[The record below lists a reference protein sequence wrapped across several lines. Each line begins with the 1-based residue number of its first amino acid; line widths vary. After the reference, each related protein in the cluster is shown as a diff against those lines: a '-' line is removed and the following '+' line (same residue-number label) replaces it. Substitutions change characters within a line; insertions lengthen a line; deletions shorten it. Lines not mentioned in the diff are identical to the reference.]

1 MIPVVLFA
9 IAIVVRAAVG
19 TAFAGPAYPD
29 SYYYVNVAH
38 SLAAGHGLTVDYIWN
53 FVDVGGLLPAHPTL
67 PIPSNGHWMP
77 LAALV
82 QVPFIWA
89 LGPSWLA
96 SELPLWIAGALAAP
110 LTYWIAR
117 EARLDKRLAVCAGL
131 LAAVPGALTPFFG
144 QPDNFGL
151 FMTLGAL
158 ALWLCAR
165 GLHGDRRSYVLG
177 GLVVGVAT
185 LARSDGVLLG
195 VPFALAFVHELW
207 AGRRRTRL
215 PGSAV
220 GSARVIG
227 WGAAIGCLA
236 LFAIVVAPWFYRQI
250 EVFGSIAPSAANG
263 RILWISSYDQLY
275 SVGAP
280 ATPQTLLGGGI
291 GPLLTG
297 RIGGLLSALGLFAFL
312 PLTVVLTPFAVVG
325 AWARRRDAWFSPFF
339 VYAITLFAASGLLF
353 AVHVPH
359 GTFIH
364 SAVALL
370 PHTFVLVLVGVR
382 GVVEWA
388 ARRRPWNV
396 ERATRM
402 FAAGTVAVAVVGAVV
417 YSSATIGNWSSICST
432 QAQLATALDA
442 NSAVAPGDVVM
453 SADAG
458 AYNYLTG
465 HPGIVTPYDDLAT
478 IEQAM
483 RDYDVR
489 WLVLERGQIVPA
501 LADVLTGASRPD
513 WLSQP
518 VAVVR
523 GTLGAVASTG
533 PVPTGVPDGAVFAVC
548 LSASDARCQ

>member
-1 MIPVVLFA
+1 MIPVVLFF
-9 IAIVVRAAVG
+9 IAFLVRAAVG

-29 SYYYVNVAH
+29 SYYYVNVAQA
-38 SLAAGHGLTVDYIWN
+38 LAAGHGFNIDYIWN
-53 FVDVGGLLPAHPTL
+53 FVDVGGVLPAQPTL

-77 LAALV
+77 LAALI

-89 LGPSWLA
+89 LGPTWLA
-96 SELPLWIAGALAAP
+96 SELPMWIVGALAAP

-117 EARLDKRLAVCAGL
+117 EANVERRLAICAGL

-158 ALWLCAR
+158 ALWLCAK
-165 GLHGDRRSYVLG
+165 GLHGNRWAFVAG

-195 VPFALAFVHELW
+195 VPFALAFARELW
-207 AGRRRTRL
+207 
-215 PGSAV
+215 PGTK
-220 GSARVIG
+220 RVIG
-227 WGAAIGCLA
+227 WGAAIGCA
-236 LFAIVVAPWFYRQI
+236 VLFVLVVAPWFYRQL

-263 RILWISSYDQLY
+263 RILWISNYDQLW

-280 ATPQTLLGGGI
+280 ATPATLLDDG
-291 GPLLTG
+291 LAALASS

-312 PLTVVLTPFAVVG
+312 PLTVVLAPFALVG
-325 AWARRRDAWFSPFF
+325 AWSRRRDTWFSPFF

-382 GVVEWA
+382 VVVEWV
-388 ARRRPWNV
+388 ARRRPWDV
-396 ERATRM
+396 ESATRF
-402 FAAGTVAVAVVGAVV
+402 FAAGTVAIAVIGAVA
-417 YSSATIGNWSSICST
+417 YSSATITHWSQVRDT
-432 QAQLATALDA
+432 QTQLAAALDA
-442 NSAVAPGDVVM
+442 EGSPTDVVM
-453 SADAG
+453 SADSG
-458 AYNYLTG
+458 AMRYLTG
-465 HPGIVTPYDDLAT
+465 HPGIVSPDDDLAT
-478 IEQAM
+478 IEKAM

-489 WLVLERGQIVPA
+489 WLVLESDQIVPA
-501 LADVLTGASRPD
+501 LQPVLKGDARPD
-513 WLSQP
+513 WLSRP
-518 VAVVR
+518 VAIVDAP
-523 GTLGAVASTG
+523 TAVATTG
-533 PVPTGVPDGAVFAVC
+533 PAPAPVPDGAVFAVC
-548 LSASDARCQ
+548 LTASDTRCQQ